1 MKRPSAGERDKRI
14 VIRARNDKPKNDA
27 DLASDYV
34 QLGQRWAM
42 LEVLGT
48 LLVNNGVQV
57 GKEVTHRFTFKMLQG
72 IEGGHEVVMA
82 RRVFRVQRV
91 ATVNEAGIDTVI
103 EVEEIT
109 GTPTNPE
116 STPKKDYYDE

>member
-1 MKRPSAGERDKRI
+1 MG
-14 VIRARNDKPKNDA
+14 
-27 DLASDYV
+27 
-34 QLGQRWAM
+34 
-42 LEVLGT
+42 
-48 LLVNNGVQV
+48 
-57 GKEVTHRFTFKMLQG
+57 
-72 IEGGHEVVMA
+72 

>member
-34 QLGQRWAM
+34 QLGKRWAL

-57 GKEVTHRFTFKMLQG
+57 GKEVTHRFTFKAFPG
-72 IEGGHEVVMA
+72 IEGGHEIVME

-91 ATVNEAGIDTVI
+91 GIVNEAGIDTVI